1 MALFLKDQEKR
12 NITMHDVT
20 EQEKSKAPGPVG
32 CELDSHSGF
41 NTNLL
46 YGFQHLSASVSQK

>member
-1 MALFLKDQEKR
+1 MALFLKDQEKK
-12 NITMHDVT
+12 NIKMHYVT
-20 EQEKSKAPGPVG
+20 EQENNKAPGPVG

-46 YGFQHLSASVSQK
+46 YNFQHLSASVSPK